1 MAEWELL
8 LIMGMIPGFNG
19 EGTVEYRNAGPKRDS
34 SRRKMDCIVYMGAGF
49 FIPAPYARTEC
60 QCMAFENTLEVPGY
74 VFKNRSL
81 TI

>member
-19 EGTVEYRNAGPKRDS
+19 EGTVEYRNAGPKRDFS
-34 SRRKMDCIVYMGAGF
+34 HRKVDCIVYMVAGF
-49 FIPAPYARTEC
+49 FTLALYALTEYRC
-60 QCMAFENTLEVPGY
+60 TAFENTLEVPEY